1 MLVLGA
7 SAHIR
12 AGLNAPHRPVAS
24 LTGHLT
30 KGPLLPA
37 LVGEVSLVVM
47 KKKGSLVF
55 VKKTGC
61 YSLLSIN
68 SMNDDDNSDEE

>member
-30 KGPLLPA
+30 KGPLLLA
-37 LVGEVSLVVM
+37 LVGEVSPVM
-47 KKKGSLVF
+47 MRRRIPGLCKENG
-55 VKKTGC
+55 
-61 YSLLSIN
+61 LSQPP
-68 SMNDDDNSDEE
+68 

>member
-24 LTGHLT
+24 LTGHPT
-30 KGPLLPA
+30 KAPLLLA
-37 LVGEVSLVVM
+37 LVGEVSPVVM
-47 KKKGSLVF
+47 K
-55 VKKTGC
+55 
-61 YSLLSIN
+61 
-68 SMNDDDNSDEE
+68 